1 MGWLLETVERK
12 FSHNRGNPA
21 TVGIVRWPSAGDSAG
36 YRLRRPSLTAVS
48 LISMLL
54 AGGWC
59 LGRAIAPEVGGYTE
73 IANADVLMLVVAC
86 AIDFRRS

>member
-1 MGWLLETVERK
+1 
-12 FSHNRGNPA
+12 
-21 TVGIVRWPSAGDSAG
+21 
-36 YRLRRPSLTAVS
+36 
-48 LISMLL
+48 MLL